1 MSRLLVNYPK
11 PFNPKPLLVASASV
25 VRQLGGSTLASEQ
38 DYWEDEVLD
47 DGVVEMMNSQFEHFL
62 RGRNH
67 LINNNQC
74 HRVIPFKSVGKCKR

>member
-38 DYWEDEVLD
+38 DHWEDEVLD
-47 DGVVEMMNSQFEHFL
+47 NGVVEMMNSQFECL
-62 RGRNH
+62 SER
-67 LINNNQC
+67 
-74 HRVIPFKSVGKCKR
+74 PKSFDKQ